1 MNKKN
6 IFITGRPGIGKT
18 TMIKRLI
25 KDLRL
30 DAGGFYTE
38 EIREQGIRKG
48 FRIRSISGE
57 EGIFAH
63 VNIEAPYRVSKYG
76 IDIQILNTIGVKAID
91 DAIEKNTV
99 VIIDEIGRMEIF
111 SPDFQKAVVRAL
123 DSKKPVLGVIQQREN
138 PFLDSIRRRGD
149 VELFCLKENTHEEV
163 FQMIKKRLE
172 GII

>member
-6 IFITGRPGIGKT
+6 FFITGRPGIGKT

-25 KDLRL
+25 KDLKL

-63 VNIEAPYRVSKYG
+63 VNIETPYRVSKYG

-123 DSKKPVLGVIQQREN
+123 NSKKPVLGVIQQREN
-138 PFLDSIRRRGD
+138 PFLDSIRRRED
-149 VELFCLKENTHEEV
+149 VELFCLKENTHEEI
-163 FQMIKKRLE
+163 FQMIKKRIK